1 MAPAITKT
9 RVTPSTTAHGRGE
22 IGGKGEGLVI
32 LDQHGLGGIGK
43 LRTEIITTE
52 FYDRYR
58 DNNDEFDP
66 ETLERLRQI
75 HAAFPDGPIGVRS
88 SERFENDPLVPT
100 SGQSCSY
107 MLPNSHGSPEARF
120 ASFRRAIENIYE
132 KFFRRTA
139 EDNVE
144 GNTLAILVNPI
155 PGISTRT
162 NAGSFFYPMS
172 SGVADSFFAHPLT
185 LDSGPQDPGEGF
197 ARVAVGHGYA
207 VVLDAFEVLPLAT
220 IKQPLPPRLMT
231 QTGQSYFYAIQ
242 LDEGVEVDHEEMST
256 MSMLH
261 KRFLDPRVLK
271 VFADEKGCINFDDLV
286 TNNRYNYKRDLDAIM
301 EQLHKLGS
309 DFQIEF
315 TWNLVD
321 GEGVFHIV
329 QYKRLRT
336 VDSRRILVPE
346 VDEHAVVSTDQ
357 FQGHN
362 VIKGIRY
369 AIVINPFNYKE
380 EMHDHVLAELK
391 RWNDELE
398 SCNEQY
404 VFVCP
409 GRLGTK
415 NRKWGFFV
423 EYPSI
428 SGAAAIVEYG
438 YDIKGSPSIEVD
450 PDELSGG
457 IYGSHFLFQVLGGAN
472 EAERARRA
480 RLFGSQGTHFLTN
493 LYTSG
498 AIYMFVNPTRNLL
511 SHWFFTAPEGHQ
523 GSPIYPKK
531 FEEPQIAYA
540 NLYQR
545 RSMVTRTSVANQRSE
560 PRKGLRRPKPRVIN
574 PQKMNHVFVFAASAQ
589 VREAAERVRQ
599 HLPYCKPAILS
610 DPAALTRPLHDRA
623 FVLLIDDGGMP
634 FFDREEFRRN
644 NPFGSVVLLSHD
656 LAVGSAPTNE
666 EVERVCPL
674 ARRADE
680 VFYVNDRDC
689 APSRVVPAAIRY
701 VEDRHNIEFH
711 KRAKRFIF
719 LVVDDELRWFSQF
732 LPVLYRIIGLR
743 ASVMIART
751 FEEAMAIL
759 DEHGSDVVCL
769 ITDMLFPKGGVV
781 TADAGRELVISTKKS
796 KPRIPI
802 IIASKARQGMS
813 LQDFALILPKG
824 DPDAV
829 EILDRYVHDFTGL
842 GDFLF
847 FDDGDVWRRAT
858 TLKELREAIADA
870 PIGMLE
876 EYAAKDYFSTWLYM
890 HGFRRLADR
899 LRTRRDV
906 GKELKKVLLAALEK
920 EIEIVREQELMIL
933 NERKEIVG
941 RAKTVRELVEAIK
954 TIGVRTLQEYSASDV
969 FSMWLMIKGYPV
981 LADKI
986 RPIHGEGEELRREL
1000 IETFEVW
1007 LAERRDRR
1015 LARQHEREGG

>member
-1 MAPAITKT
+1 MTLTKT
-9 RVTPSTTAHGRGE
+9 RVTPSTTVHGKGE

-32 LDQHGLGGIGK
+32 LDQHGVKNTGK
-43 LRTEIITTE
+43 LRTEIVTTE
-52 FYDRYR
+52 LYDRFR
-58 DNNDEFDP
+58 SNNDEFDR
-66 ETLERLRQI
+66 ESLERLRRI
-75 HAAFPDGPIGVRS
+75 HASFSGPIGVRS

-107 MLPNSHGSPEARF
+107 MLPNSHGSQEERF
-120 ASFRRAIENIYE
+120 ENFHCSIVNIYE
-132 KFFRRTA
+132 KFIRRTA
-139 EDNVE
+139 ENNEE
-144 GNTLAILVNPI
+144 GNTLAILINPI
-155 PGISTRT
+155 PGISGRT

-185 LDSGPQDPGEGF
+185 LDSGPQDPSEGF

-207 VVLDAFEVLPLAT
+207 VVLDTFEVLPLAT
-220 IKQPLPPRLMT
+220 IKRPIPPRLIS
-231 QTGQSYFYAIQ
+231 QGGQSYFYAIQ
-242 LDEGVEVDHEEMST
+242 LDEGVKVDHEEMST

-261 KRFLDPRVLK
+261 KRFLDRRVLS
-271 VFADEKGCINFDDLV
+271 VFGDEKGHINFDGLV
-286 TNNRYNYKRDLDAIM
+286 SENRYNYKRDLDAIM

-315 TWNLVD
+315 TWNVVD

-336 VDSRRILVPE
+336 VDSRHIVVPE

-380 EMHDHVLAELK
+380 EMHDHVLSELT

-398 SCNEQY
+398 SCGEQY
-404 VFVCP
+404 IFVCP

-423 EYPSI
+423 EYASI

-438 YDIKGSPSIEVD
+438 YDIKGSPAIEVD

-498 AIYMFVNPTRNLL
+498 AIYMFVNPTRNFL

-540 NLYQR
+540 NLYEK
-545 RSMVTRTSVANQRSE
+545 RSVITKTSVANQRSE
-560 PRKGLRRPKPRVIN
+560 PRKGLRRRRPRVIN
-574 PQKMNHVFVFAASAQ
+574 PQKLNHVFVFAASSK
-589 VREAAERVRQ
+589 VREAGERVRQ
-599 HLPYCKPAILS
+599 YLPYCRPTIIS
-610 DPAALTRPLHDRA
+610 DPAALTQKLHDRA
-623 FVLLIDDGGMP
+623 FVLLVDDGGIP
-634 FFDREEFRRN
+634 FFDKDLFRKN

-656 LAVGSAPTNE
+656 LGVGSAPTKE

-674 ARRADE
+674 ATRADE

-689 APSRVVPAAIRY
+689 SPHRVVPAAIRY
-701 VEDRHNIEFH
+701 VEDRHNIEYH
-711 KRAKRFIF
+711 KKAKRFIF

-751 FEEAMAIL
+751 YEEATAII
-759 DEHGSDVVCL
+759 DEHGSDIVCL
-769 ITDMLFPKGGVV
+769 ITDMLFPKAGVV
-781 TADAGRELVISTKKS
+781 TAEAGRELVISTKES
-796 KPRIPI
+796 RPRIPI
-802 IIASKARQGMS
+802 IIASKAKQGMS

-847 FDDGDVWRRAT
+847 FDGSDVWRRAT
-858 TLKELREAIADA
+858 TLKELRDAISDA
-870 PIGMLE
+870 PISMLE

-906 GKELKKVLLAALEK
+906 GEALKNVLLAALEK
-920 EIEIVREQELMIL
+920 EIEIVREQELVIL
-933 NERKEIVG
+933 NDRKEIVG

-954 TIGVRTLQEYSASDV
+954 TINAKTLQEYSASDV
-969 FSMWLMIKGYPV
+969 FSMWLMIKGYPT
-981 LADKI
+981 LADKV
-986 RPIHGEGEELRREL
+986 RPIHGEGEELRSEL
-1000 IETFEVW
+1000 IETFEAW

-1015 LARQHEREGG
+1015 LAREREQETG